1 MTHTCP
7 ARGCSRQVL
16 DHLLMCGA
24 DWRRLGAL
32 PDGPQLQRAVY
43 AAYAGGAGMMP
54 GGLPGPAL
62 VAAQSAAIDAVNG
75 TKRGRDGRELR

>member
-7 ARGCSRQVL
+7 ARGCPRQVL

-24 DWRRLGAL
+24 DWRLLGGL
-32 PDGPQLQRAVY
+32 PGGPALQRAVY

-54 GGLPGPAL
+54 GGMPGPAL
-62 VAAQSAAIDAVNG
+62 VAAQRAAIDAVNES
-75 TKRGRDGRELR
+75 KR